1 MKSEDDFKLI
11 TGLVV
16 TGVILAC
23 SIYIIYYNI
32 NVCKKPYVIS
42 IIFALIPLAIALFK
56 FLKLYKDTTG
66 NYKFLNIWLVVFSL
80 FFFGSSI
87 VSFKALNK
95 VTNVTDYNAYE
106 KVIRYEKYPSNKK
119 IAHFPST
126 IPADVDNKEFKEWGT
141 VGSDDAGMIL
151 SYSVSNNEINTEEFK
166 EKIQSAKYK
175 ASSKIGLEEVSQ
187 KLYIPQ
193 IVYDTLGLNDEGNI
207 NNDFST
213 YILDASDQE
222 SINSKSD
229 YSYGIIVD
237 NKNSKIT
244 YYSVTAKK

>member
-1 MKSEDDFKLI
+1 M
-11 TGLVV
+11 
-16 TGVILAC
+16 
-23 SIYIIYYNI
+23 
-32 NVCKKPYVIS
+32 
-42 IIFALIPLAIALFK
+42 
-56 FLKLYKDTTG
+56 
-66 NYKFLNIWLVVFSL
+66 
-80 FFFGSSI
+80 
-87 VSFKALNK
+87 
-95 VTNVTDYNAYE
+95 YE

-126 IPADVDNKEFKEWGT
+126 IPDDVDNKEFKEWGT

-222 SINSKSD
+222 STNSKSD
-229 YSYGIIVD
+229 YSTIFSDDTYFLQNITEYFAQNFAYFFTPMSLNPMEMDGPK
-237 NKNSKIT
+237 NKAYFNTLNTNEWS
-244 YYSVTAKK
+244 